1 MGSAIILD
9 YEQLSFIVKRD
20 LLSEF
25 KEKEAMFNPYTPEGY
40 LIYRDFSEEQEFNR
54 KIEQI
59 NDFVESQKQKQK
71 QQTQQKTKTN
81 K

>member
-20 LLSEF
+20 LLREF
-25 KEKEAMFNPYTPEGY
+25 KEKESMINPYTPEGY

-54 KIEQI
+54 KIKQI
-59 NDFVESQKQKQK
+59 NDFIESQKQKNNK
-71 QQTQQKTKTN
+71 KTTKTN

>member
-20 LLSEF
+20 LLREF
-25 KEKEAMFNPYTPEGY
+25 KEKETMINPYTPEGY

-54 KIEQI
+54 KIKQI

-71 QQTQQKTKTN
+71 QQIQQKN
-81 K
+81 KN